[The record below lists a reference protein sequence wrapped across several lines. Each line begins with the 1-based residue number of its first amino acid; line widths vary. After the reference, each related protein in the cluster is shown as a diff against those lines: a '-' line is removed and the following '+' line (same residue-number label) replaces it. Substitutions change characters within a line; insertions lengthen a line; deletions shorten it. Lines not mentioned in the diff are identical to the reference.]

1 MDKYKSS
8 GTTSLFSEQFRLDK
22 LSKQGD
28 PLERLDKVVEWEYF
42 RDTIEKVNKKK

>member
-28 PLERLDKVVEWEYF
+28 HLERLDKVVEWE
-42 RDTIEKVNKKK
+42 